1 MWVALK
7 VIVIL
12 VAYFLVTFLMVLLE
26 DLTGSKLG
34 VFYKFL
40 ILGSFLLGVK
50 YFWSFKP
57 KNSNKTKNNN
67 PKGDD

>member
-1 MWVALK
+1 MWVFLK
-7 VIVIL
+7 VIIIL

-34 VFYKFL
+34 IFYKFL

-50 YFWSFKP
+50 YLWTFKP
-57 KNSNKTKNNN
+57 KNNIK
-67 PKGDD
+67 